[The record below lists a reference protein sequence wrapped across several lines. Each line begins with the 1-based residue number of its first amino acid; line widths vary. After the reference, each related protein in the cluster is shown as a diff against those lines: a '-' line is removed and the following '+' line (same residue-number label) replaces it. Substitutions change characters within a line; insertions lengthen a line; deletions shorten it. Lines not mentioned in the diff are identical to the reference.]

1 MREHV
6 QRNRHSVRG
15 DDFRKHGARQLDMG
29 EAGALLSG
37 TAGHV
42 PRVVGQHRA
51 DRTDAD
57 LHGLPSFP
65 ARPHARR
72 RDRGRRRVY
81 DPLRLHGRRAVPIA
95 LHERP
100 LSGAADRAVQGA
112 NGLLGRALRRRYGL
126 GRPVR
131 TGLCRSADRRL
142 VGRQS
147 RGYGRPGT
155 GRRTARRSP
164 GSTTAT
170 TASGK
175 TGSA

>member
-1 MREHV
+1 MFNEIDIPFEETV
-6 QRNRHSVRG
+6 SESMVR
-15 DDFRKHGARQLDMG
+15 DSWTWEKPVRFFPVLRDTFRVS
-29 EAGALLSG
+29 SG
-37 TAGHV
+37 SIEPA
-42 PRVVGQHRA
+42 
-51 DRTDAD
+51 RTDAD

-81 DPLRLHGRRAVPIA
+81 DPLRLYGRRAVPIA

-131 TGLCRSADRRL
+131 TGLRRSADRRL

-147 RGYGRPGT
+147 RGYGRPGPDA
-155 GRRTARRSP
+155 GRRDGSR